1 MCYNLNYFKQNTLNQ
16 KPSNVLCTSF
26 WGGAV
31 SFELRYQFLKFAMS
45 SVSSFLPW
53 LWAQLSVSYLDC
65 ELSYQFPTLAVS
77 STISFPLWLWAQLSV
92 SYLDCELSYQF
103 PTLAVSSTISFP
115 LWLWA
120 QLSVSYLDC
129 ELSYQFPTLTV
140 SSAISFLHW
149 LWALLSVS
157 YLDCELSYQFPT
169 LAVSSAISLVFSV
182 FFFSYKSI
190 LSWDSNNFSSVDLS
204 MSGRGS
210 SSCRRWCR
218 RTLTCKDSIKDVKFC
233 FIINIRFFKTMGMTY
248 NFSLANLHKNTTTQ
262 SWFNRKLNIRLEMK
276 NTYRINHETQ
286 CNSVKK
292 KILKRFCLTN

>member
-1 MCYNLNYFKQNTLNQ
+1 MHIFLGGSSELWTPIPVFKICYELCFQFSTLTVGSAISFLTWLWAQLSVSYLGCELNYQFPTL
-16 KPSNVLCTSF
+16 T
-26 WGGAV
+26 V
-31 SFELRYQFLKFAMS
+31 SSAI
-45 SVSSFLPW
+45 SFLPW

-77 STISFPLWLWAQLSV
+77 P
-92 SYLDCELSYQF
+92 
-103 PTLAVSSTISFP
+103 
-115 LWLWA
+115 
-120 QLSVSYLDC
+120 
-129 ELSYQFPTLTV
+129 
-140 SSAISFLHW
+140 AISFLHW

-218 RTLTCKDSIKDVKFC
+218 RTLTCKDSMRC
-233 FIINIRFFKTMGMTY
+233 
-248 NFSLANLHKNTTTQ
+248 Q
-262 SWFNRKLNIRLEMK
+262 
-276 NTYRINHETQ
+276 
-286 CNSVKK
+286 
-292 KILKRFCLTN
+292 ILFHNQYQVFQNNGNDI